1 MKIQFQNVR
10 SYFFIK
16 KKNLALI
23 CILLLAVGA
32 AYYFLRREEVVP
44 PAEPNVVVQPVKR
57 SDVEVYGEYVG
68 RVKAQQHVEVHARV
82 EGFLE
87 KMLFEEGTHVEKG
100 QTLFVIDQRQYK
112 ARADRARAQLAK
124 DEALM
129 RKAEHDLN
137 RIRPL
142 YEQNAASRLDLDNAV
157 AAFEG
162 AKAAVGMSRADLEQA
177 LMELSYTVV
186 RAPIA
191 GSIGERLSDLGA
203 LVGGSGKTKLATV
216 MKCDTVTVL
225 FSLTALDFLKCK
237 ERNVNLGQRVENR
250 SWQPFVTVT
259 LADNSRYPH
268 KGLVDFADPQV
279 DPRTGTF
286 AVRAELPNPE
296 GVLLPGQFTKVRL
309 LLDVRTNALTVPV
322 KALVVEKG
330 GAYIFVVRADGTA
343 EKRFVELGPQQQ
355 NSVVVERGLAQGE
368 KVVVEGQHK
377 LTAGQKVKISEVKR
391 AK

>member
-1 MKIQFQNVR
+1 M
-10 SYFFIK
+10 
-16 KKNLALI
+16 
-23 CILLLAVGA
+23 LLLAVGA

-162 AKAAVGMSRADLEQA
+162 AKAAVGMSRADWEQA

-296 GVLLPGQFTKVRL
+296 EVLLPGQFTKVRL

>member
-23 CILLLAVGA
+23 CMLLLAVGA

-322 KALVVEKG
+322 KALIVEKG

>member
-23 CILLLAVGA
+23 CMLLLAVGV

>member
-23 CILLLAVGA
+23 CMLLLAVGA

>member
-23 CILLLAVGA
+23 CMLLLAVGV

-177 LMELSYTVV
+177 LMELS
-186 RAPIA
+186 
-191 GSIGERLSDLGA
+191 
-203 LVGGSGKTKLATV
+203 
-216 MKCDTVTVL
+216 
-225 FSLTALDFLKCK
+225 
-237 ERNVNLGQRVENR
+237 
-250 SWQPFVTVT
+250 
-259 LADNSRYPH
+259 
-268 KGLVDFADPQV
+268 
-279 DPRTGTF
+279 
-286 AVRAELPNPE
+286 
-296 GVLLPGQFTKVRL
+296 
-309 LLDVRTNALTVPV
+309 
-322 KALVVEKG
+322 
-330 GAYIFVVRADGTA
+330 
-343 EKRFVELGPQQQ
+343 
-355 NSVVVERGLAQGE
+355 
-368 KVVVEGQHK
+368 
-377 LTAGQKVKISEVKR
+377 
-391 AK
+391 

>member
-23 CILLLAVGA
+23 CMLLLAVGV

-44 PAEPNVVVQPVKR
+44 PAEPNVVVQPVKC

>member
-23 CILLLAVGA
+23 CMLLLAVGV

-309 LLDVRTNALTVPV
+309 LLDVRTNTLTVPV

>member
-1 MKIQFQNVR
+1 M
-10 SYFFIK
+10 
-16 KKNLALI
+16 
-23 CILLLAVGA
+23 LLLAVGA

-177 LMELSYTVV
+177 LM
-186 RAPIA
+186 
-191 GSIGERLSDLGA
+191 
-203 LVGGSGKTKLATV
+203 
-216 MKCDTVTVL
+216 
-225 FSLTALDFLKCK
+225 
-237 ERNVNLGQRVENR
+237 
-250 SWQPFVTVT
+250 
-259 LADNSRYPH
+259 
-268 KGLVDFADPQV
+268 
-279 DPRTGTF
+279 
-286 AVRAELPNPE
+286 
-296 GVLLPGQFTKVRL
+296 
-309 LLDVRTNALTVPV
+309 
-322 KALVVEKG
+322 
-330 GAYIFVVRADGTA
+330 
-343 EKRFVELGPQQQ
+343 
-355 NSVVVERGLAQGE
+355 
-368 KVVVEGQHK
+368 
-377 LTAGQKVKISEVKR
+377 
-391 AK
+391 

>member
-23 CILLLAVGA
+23 CMLLLAVGA
-32 AYYFLRREEVVP
+32 AYYFLQREEVVP
-44 PAEPNVVVQPVKR
+44 PAEPIVVVQPVKR

-203 LVGGSGKTKLATV
+203 LVGGSGRTKLATV

-322 KALVVEKG
+322 KALIVEKG

>member
-23 CILLLAVGA
+23 CMLLLAVGV
-32 AYYFLRREEVVP
+32 AYYFLQREEVVP

>member
-23 CILLLAVGA
+23 CMLLLAVGA

-177 LMELSYTVV
+177 FMELSYTVV

>member
-23 CILLLAVGA
+23 CMLLLAVGA

-100 QTLFVIDQRQYK
+100 QTLFVIDQRQYM